1 MKHPRF
7 PILPFYKSQGSSDKI
22 SSPDTYWIPGALIA
36 ASLLLGVGIISIPQT
51 AGAFWPFSVLR
62 ASDGSGQTSIVHDSS
77 LNLLEAALNPD
88 PSPAPAAGELATSE
102 GTALIATAG
111 VDGTIPGV
119 DHTGSSGSISTY
131 TVQEGDSI
139 SVIASMHGVSID
151 TILWANGLTRK
162 SAIRPGMTLVVL
174 PVSGVRHTVLKGE
187 TLAGIAKK
195 FDTDAE
201 DIAAYNGLDSG
212 APLVSGTQLIIP
224 GGELSVSAPV
234 AKKVASAV
242 KKVTSSIK
250 TGGTMGSVRAVGDTS
265 HAGSFTNPVPAGRL
279 SQGLHGWNG
288 VDIAAPSGSPVYASA
303 GGTVI
308 VSRVGGWNGGYGNYI
323 VIDHGDGSQTLYA
336 HLSTDSV
343 SVGQKVTKGQSIGAV
358 GKTGKATGFHL
369 HFEVRG
375 AKNPFAN

>member
-7 PILPFYKSQGSSDKI
+7 PILPFYKSQGSSETT

-36 ASLLLGVGIISIPQT
+36 ASLLLGIGITFIPQT
-51 AGAFWPFSVLR
+51 AGAFWPFSILR
-62 ASDGSGQTSIVHDSS
+62 ASDGAGESSMVHDSS
-77 LNLLEAALNPD
+77 LKLLVAAINPD
-88 PSPAPAAGELATSE
+88 PSPSLPTGELSMSE
-102 GTALIATAG
+102 GTALIANVG
-111 VDGTIPGV
+111 VDGTIPEV

-139 SVIASMHGVSID
+139 SVIASMHGVSVD

-174 PVSGVRHTVLKGE
+174 PVSGVRHRVLKGE

-195 FDTDAE
+195 FDADAE

-212 APLVSGTQLIIP
+212 AGLISGTELIIP
-224 GGELSVSAPV
+224 GGELSAIVPV
-234 AKKVASAV
+234 AKKVTSAV
-242 KKVTSSIK
+242 KKVTTSIK
-250 TGGTMGSVRAVGDTS
+250 TGGSMGSVRSVGDVS
-265 HAGSFTNPVPAGRL
+265 HSGSFTNPVPAGRL

-308 VSRVGGWNGGYGNYI
+308 VSRMGGWNGGYGNYI

-336 HLSTDSV
+336 HLASDSV
-343 SVGQKVTKGQSIGAV
+343 SVGQKVTKGQGIGTV
-358 GKTGKATGFHL
+358 GNTGKATGYHL

-375 AKNPFAN
+375 AKNPFAK